1 MGNGH
6 RMKSVQRRVATAR
19 NTFSSMIDRDSK
31 FLIVVSVDSIK
42 SEGTHWEEELSD
54 LLRANA
60 FWVSLCNPSNK
71 KVFGS
76 MRARKTGY
84 LHKRSFRK

>member
-1 MGNGH
+1 MGNRH
-6 RMKSVQRRVATAR
+6 RMKSVQRRVAAVR
-19 NTFSSMIDRDSK
+19 NTFISVTDRDSK

-54 LLRANA
+54 PLRANA

-84 LHKRSFRK
+84 LH